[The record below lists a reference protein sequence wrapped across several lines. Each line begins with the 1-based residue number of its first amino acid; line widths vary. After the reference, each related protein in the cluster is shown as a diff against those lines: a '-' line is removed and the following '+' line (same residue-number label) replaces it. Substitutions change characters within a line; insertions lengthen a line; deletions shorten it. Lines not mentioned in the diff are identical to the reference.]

1 VEVSASGSHVR
12 RKRTA
17 EEKTTLQNKI
27 LSRNIVIERGMVQA
41 DVMIEPFRFINDIFR
56 ENKWRSLFTPVDA
69 YPRLVREF
77 YYNIE
82 IIKKTPELCFKTKVL
97 GKTLT
102 INAELISEITRI
114 PLTNGKAAPF
124 LDTELQPSKV
134 DIMAVLNPGGQFE
147 WDDNKSKIPIGHVR
161 ASERL
166 LTRIVLQNIW
176 PISRHS
182 HVPLDRTIFI

>member
-147 WDDNKSKIPIGHVR
+147 WDDNK
-161 ASERL
+161 
-166 LTRIVLQNIW
+166 
-176 PISRHS
+176 
-182 HVPLDRTIFI
+182 